1 MSFLKRLGK
10 KLKSGVKRLGS
21 NLKKAVKSKLIGAV
35 ASVIPGVGPVIST
48 LAKASA
54 LKSSF
59 GGSTGPPDIRKAAK
73 AAVKKAISKRVSLPS
88 IDAFKGFNASSN
100 GFGTMD
106 NPLTWPVGNSPG
118 DAAYMKP
125 QRQQDMSIE
134 RSLRRIREI
143 KANVYQ
149 TTPPNYP
156 SGVGGPGMMTSMAAL
171 PALPGAGGA
180 MTTALRTY
188 GPGLIKMGKKAAEA
202 AGYIIS
208 GIWIFDQAGN
218 IVGQVKKHKMNYMNG
233 KAARR
238 AVRRIKGVRKI
249 CHSIERM
256 LPKAKS
262 SGRRY
267 GGGKSCR

>member
-21 NLKKAVKSKLIGAV
+21 NLKKVVKSKLIGAV
-35 ASVIPGVGPVIST
+35 ASVIPGVGPIVST

-54 LKSSF
+54 IKSSL

-125 QRQQDMSIE
+125 ASRPDMSIE
-134 RSLRRIREI
+134 RSLRRIRELRD
-143 KANVYQ
+143 A
-149 TTPPNYP
+149 TRAETPALNI
-156 SGVGGPGMMTSMAAL
+156 GGPGFMTSMAGL
-171 PALPGAGGA
+171 PSLPGAGGMVNA
-180 MTTALRTY
+180 MRTY

-202 AGYIIS
+202 AGYIVTA
-208 GIWIFDQAGN
+208 GWIYDQAGN
-218 IVGQVKKHKMNYMNG
+218 IVGKAAKPRMNYMNG
-233 KAARR
+233 RAARR
-238 AVRRIKGVRKI
+238 AVRRVRGAMKLLKN
-249 CHSIERM
+249 IERM
-256 LPKAKS
+256 LPKQKC
-262 SGRRY
+262 RTPRY
-267 GGGKSCR
+267 GGRK